1 MDQLAN
7 PGMATGRR
15 SAVRGLALIGAGV
28 AAAIAAVIAAVFAV
42 FAAATIAVL
51 SLIGA
56 MLVAIVT
63 LAFRAR
69 RAGRPAPAPE
79 DDGVIDARHVGG
91 HSWVAYGW
99 DQGGR

>member
-7 PGMATGRR
+7 PGRIAGRR
-15 SAVRGLALIGAGV
+15 SALRGLALIGAGV
-28 AAAIAAVIAAVFAV
+28 AAAFAAVIAAVFAV

-56 MLVAIVT
+56 MLVAVAA

-69 RAGRPAPAPE
+69 RAGRPAPA
-79 DDGVIDARHVGG
+79 DDGVMEARHLGG